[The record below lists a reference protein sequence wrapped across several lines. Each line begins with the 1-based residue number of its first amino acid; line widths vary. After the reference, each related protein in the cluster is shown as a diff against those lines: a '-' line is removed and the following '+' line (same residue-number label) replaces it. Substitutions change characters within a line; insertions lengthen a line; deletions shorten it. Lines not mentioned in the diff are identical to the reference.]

1 MSLLTV
7 CSQAGRRFRF
17 YGAGIRGYV
26 TVDEESRMLDH
37 SEKRWDTATM
47 RDFILGGSKITADS
61 DCSHEIKRRLLLGR
75 KATTNLDTILK
86 S

>member
-47 RDFILGGSKITADS
+47 REGGRKKLGGGGGKKKD
-61 DCSHEIKRRLLLGR
+61 EKREEERER
-75 KATTNLDTILK
+75 AEAPKN
-86 S
+86 

>member
-37 SEKRWDTATM
+37 SKKRWDTATM
-47 RDFILGGSKITADS
+47 REG
-61 DCSHEIKRRLLLGR
+61 GR
-75 KATTNLDTILK
+75 KKVGGEGRKEKDEKREEERERAEAPKN
-86 S
+86 

>member
-37 SEKRWDTATM
+37 SKKRWDTATM
-47 RDFILGGSKITADS
+47 REG
-61 DCSHEIKRRLLLGR
+61 GR
-75 KATTNLDTILK
+75 KKVGGGGRKEKDEKREEERERAEAPKN
-86 S
+86 

>member
-47 RDFILGGSKITADS
+47 REGGRKKLGGGGGK
-61 DCSHEIKRRLLLGR
+61 
-75 KATTNLDTILK
+75 DT
-86 S
+86 